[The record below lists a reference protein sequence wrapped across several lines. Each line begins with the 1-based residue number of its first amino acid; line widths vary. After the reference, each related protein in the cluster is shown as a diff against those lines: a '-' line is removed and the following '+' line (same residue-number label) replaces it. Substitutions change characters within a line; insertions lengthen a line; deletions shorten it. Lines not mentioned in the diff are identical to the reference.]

1 VDKLDFTFGG
11 MKMGNKRIK
20 WGNVIMFLLIISA
33 AVAAIIYKNP
43 GTVDNIFNSG
53 SKKQQVDKGLDKNNG
68 SGIDIYDYEGT
79 AKEDDKAPSGD
90 EFVMGL
96 DSWIGGTP
104 ALMGLGRGYNN
115 DYSLNLKLKY
125 IPNDGDRIVALKNGI
140 INATE
145 MSLPAFI
152 RFKEKY
158 PDSAVI
164 VGITDFSRGA
174 DGIVAKSD
182 VKNLN
187 DMEGRKVSYVSDGTG
202 KFILNKFLRLTGLRY
217 QDIEP
222 IERKEMSDVVDDLKS
237 GKADL
242 IVSWSPDMNI
252 AIKEIN
258 AEKPNTVKML
268 INTKEVPNLVPTVLV
283 VNKKTLEN
291 NPDRVEAFLKTWY
304 ASVKYIVEK
313 PDKAYEKLAQMMSE
327 REEDYGE
334 VTKKDVK
341 ESFSS
346 IKLMTLN
353 DNFSYFG
360 LNGKEE
366 MFTPIIND
374 TAQTWKKY
382 GDMAASTVIP
392 DNIVNSTFIKKLR
405 DSKDDELLVGVL
417 DSSLTGNTSQDDET
431 QKDFKKQDE
440 TSVDI
445 NTEKVAKV
453 DIPPVYY
460 DTGKAT
466 VKKESLAVLNEVV
479 NILKQFPTYYLIID
493 AHTDT
498 VGSDAENLKLS
509 RDRADTVKKYL
520 ETQGINS
527 NRLVARGFGESK
539 PIVAGEKTEADRAK
553 NRRTEFTLTREATTK

>member
-152 RFKEKY
+152 RFQEKY

>member
-1 VDKLDFTFGG
+1 
-11 MKMGNKRIK
+11 
-20 WGNVIMFLLIISA
+20 MFLLIISA

-152 RFKEKY
+152 RFQEKY

>member
-1 VDKLDFTFGG
+1 
-11 MKMGNKRIK
+11 MGNKRIK

-152 RFKEKY
+152 RFQEKY

>member
-1 VDKLDFTFGG
+1 MGG
-11 MKMGNKRIK
+11 KRIK
-20 WGNVIMFLLIISA
+20 WGNVIIFLLIIGA
-33 AVAAIIYKNP
+33 AVAAFIYKNP
-43 GTVDNIFNSG
+43 NTVDNILNSDSG
-53 SKKQQVDKGLDKNNG
+53 KQQVNKDSNKTDGNDGNVKGDE
-68 SGIDIYDYEGT
+68 DPAQT
-79 AKEDDKAPSGD
+79 ADEMPAAD

-104 ALMGLGRGYNN
+104 ALMGLGRGYND

-125 IPNDGDRIVALKNGI
+125 IQNDGERILALKKGV

-145 MSLPAFI
+145 MSLPAFT
-152 RFKEKY
+152 RLQEKY

-187 DMEGRKVSYVSDGTG
+187 DMEGRKVSFVSNGTG

-222 IERKEMSDVVDDLKS
+222 IERNEMPEVVNDLKT

-242 IVSWSPDMNI
+242 IVSWSPDMNV
-252 AIKEIN
+252 AIKDIN
-258 AEKPNTVKML
+258 TSKPDSVKML
-268 INTKEVPNLVPTVLV
+268 ITTKEVPNLVPTVLV
-283 VNKKTLEN
+283 VNKKTLES

-304 ASVKYIVEK
+304 VSVKYIVEK
-313 PDKAYEKLAQMMSE
+313 QDKAYEKLAQLMSE
-327 REEDYGE
+327 RAEEYGE
-334 VTKKDVK
+334 VTKTDVK
-341 ESFSS
+341 DSFSS

-353 DNFSYFG
+353 DNFLYFG
-360 LNGKEE
+360 FSGKEE

-382 GDMAASTVIP
+382 GDMASSTVIP
-392 DNIVNSTFIKKLR
+392 DNIVNSTFVKKLK
-405 DSKDDELLVGVL
+405 DSKDDELLVGTL
-417 DSSLTGNTSQDDET
+417 DPSLTGNAT
-431 QKDFKKQDE
+431 QVEDTRKNFKKQDE
-440 TSVDI
+440 ASVDK

-479 NILKQFPTYYLIID
+479 NVLKQFPTYYLIID

-498 VGSDAENLKLS
+498 VGSDSENLKLS
-509 RDRADTVKKYL
+509 KDRADTVKKYL

-539 PIVAGEKTEADRAK
+539 PIVAGEKTETDRAR
-553 NRRTEFTLTREATTK
+553 NRRTEFTLTREVTVK